1 MTNLKQRLMTIS
13 SLPGRPGLAS
23 FRPFLK
29 GLAKDEAREFERAWR
44 NMILLMP
51 DLLERI
57 RREASAGE
65 DPAARNLFGFLLTYI
80 YLEKDLIPE
89 DENGFFGYVD
99 DAYLV
104 TAAHR
109 RIAGTNAIP
118 ETKAWLETVRRVVPK
133 EAARLDEMLDE
144 LLMGRTEAYRAAVA
158 S

>member
-1 MTNLKQRLMTIS
+1 MTDLKRQLMTS
-13 SLPGRPGLAS
+13 ASLPGRAGLAS

-29 GLAKDEAREFERAWR
+29 GRSKDEAREIEHAWR

-65 DPAARNLFGFLLTYI
+65 DPAARKLFGFLLTYI

-109 RIAGTNAIP
+109 RIAGMNAIP
-118 ETKAWLETVRRVVPK
+118 ESKAWLETVRRVVPK

>member
-1 MTNLKQRLMTIS
+1 MTNLKQRLMTYA
-13 SLPGRPGLAS
+13 SLPGRSGLAS

-29 GLAKDEAREFERAWR
+29 GVAKDEARKIEHEWR
-44 NMILLMP
+44 NMILVMP

-57 RREASAGE
+57 RREASVSE
-65 DPAARNLFGFLLTYI
+65 EPAARELFGFLLTYI

-109 RIAGTNAIP
+109 RIAGMNAIP
-118 ETKAWLETVRRVVPK
+118 ESKAWLETVRRVVPK